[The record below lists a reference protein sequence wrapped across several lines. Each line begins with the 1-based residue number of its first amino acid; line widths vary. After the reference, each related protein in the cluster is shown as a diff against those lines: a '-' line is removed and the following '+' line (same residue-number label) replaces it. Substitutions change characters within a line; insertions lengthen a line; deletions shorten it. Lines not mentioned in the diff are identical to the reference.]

1 MGMNWDEYEAVLGA
15 DGTRVMDTLIWFH
28 EASLSTV
35 DACEPVQK
43 KKRKISFLMCKK
55 FAQIFKS
62 ETLVWTENKTRRE
75 CQGKTAYHDREF

>member
-43 KKRKISFLMCKK
+43 KKKK
-55 FAQIFKS
+55 DFFFN
-62 ETLVWTENKTRRE
+62 V
-75 CQGKTAYHDREF
+75 